1 LFQSVL
7 RSFSLQFGFVIFCHK
22 ISIAKIA
29 HKMLL
34 KLTTGSKSYSR
45 VAEELHQ
52 GMVLSRRLVP

>member
-1 LFQSVL
+1 
-7 RSFSLQFGFVIFCHK
+7 
-22 ISIAKIA
+22 
-29 HKMLL
+29 MLL